1 MPVSEEEQ
9 VIPIAGVFLVNGVF
23 VTVHIPFMQLEGG
36 DKEAWAYVRDSLIDL
51 AKEIS
56 KDWLDEDTLV
66 WLSRKL
72 EEERD
77 GRA

>member
-1 MPVSEEEQ
+1 MAVSEEYD

-23 VTVHIPFMQLEGG
+23 VTGHLPFMQLEEG
-36 DKEAWAYVRDSLIDL
+36 DKEAWEYVRDSLLDL

-56 KDWLDEDTLV
+56 EKWLGEDTLV

-77 GRA
+77 EK